1 MTRAKWT
8 ATLMLSLTFVVGAL
22 SGMALEEAA
31 GIDWFDFLDD
41 DESSVSDLRLISGLD
56 LTAEQRATVDRI
68 LERQE
73 DQLEDY
79 WEERMPDV
87 KGILGKSYAE
97 IRVVLTPS
105 QQTVFDQRV
114 RELDG
119 KVPEEFQD

>member
-79 WEERMPDV
+79 WENRMPDV

-114 RELDG
+114 RQLDG
-119 KVPEEFQD
+119 KIPEEFQD

>member
-1 MTRAKWT
+1 MTRAKWI
-8 ATLMLSLTFVVGAL
+8 ATMMLSLTFVVGAV

-41 DESSVSDLRLISGLD
+41 DESSVSDLRLMAGID
-56 LTAEQRATVDRI
+56 LSAQQRATVDRI

-73 DQLEDY
+73 DELEDY
-79 WEERMPDV
+79 WEERMPDI
-87 KGILGKSYAE
+87 KGILAKSYGE
-97 IRVVLTPS
+97 IRVLLTPA

>member
-41 DESSVSDLRLISGLD
+41 DESSVSDLRLMAGVD
-56 LTAEQRATVDRI
+56 LSDEQRATVDRI

-73 DQLEDY
+73 DELEDY
-79 WEERMPDV
+79 WEERMPDI

-97 IRVVLTPS
+97 IRVLLTPA
-105 QQTVFDQRV
+105 QQSVFDQRV
-114 RELDG
+114 RDLDG